1 MKNIEKNEIDLQEK
15 CRDLE
20 TKNRK
25 LNELNKQLIR
35 DYQAALRDRNY
46 YRKKARVAYVSL

>member
-1 MKNIEKNEIDLQEK
+1 MKNIEIDGIDLQEK

-20 TKNRK
+20 TKNKK

-35 DYQAALRDRNY
+35 DYQKVIKNRNY